1 MEKQDLTALTFT
13 GQALF
18 TKTYNWY
25 KYRQNNSGGSFHIDD
40 DVSIYVLIQATST
53 DEADI
58 KAQEIGIY
66 FNGCQ
71 DDYDCDCCGDRWYGA
86 DWPMEEF
93 SVYYWKERGSKVFN
107 NVRDYA
113 QAVADEDIWAKYKKP
128 SVIVYYADGS
138 KELFYKKG

>member
-25 KYRQNNSGGSFHIDD
+25 KYRQNNSGGWFQIDN
-40 DVSIYVLIQATST
+40 DVSIHVLIQAAST
-53 DEADI
+53 GEADI
-58 KAQEIGIY
+58 KAQDIGIY
-66 FNGCQ
+66 FNGCESGN
-71 DDYDCDCCGDRWYGA
+71 DCDCCGNRWNGA
-86 DWPMEEF
+86 DWPVDEF
-93 SVYYWKERGSKVFN
+93 SVYYWKERDRKVFN

-113 QAVADEDIWAKYKKP
+113 QAVADESIWAEDGKP